1 VQGFSILQGDIMV
14 TESEP
19 HTGGNEERMA
29 FPQARTIL
37 KAGLPPLSTLKL
49 LIMAAAGSRPRYRK
63 VCLALLRPFTHH
75 SEVAIHYFCHARRYV
90 VLVRIADLESD
101 WYSVNEIAVRKIY
114 SIDPGFVPDLV
125 IDGGGNTGLFTL
137 FAAAAYPSAAIVT
150 CEPVPR
156 NLRQIEKHLRI
167 NGVTAEVQPVC
178 IGGSERKIPFY
189 VREANQG
196 SFDPELPYSSRID
209 VGVVTLASLLRG
221 RSAGRILIK
230 LDIEGME
237 VEALESLV
245 PGETRPIFVV
255 GEVHNFQTNRAA
267 LERIFARSGWTVRF
281 ENADVMTSGF
291 VAWSPAA
298 LPMLVDE
305 PVAVAP

>member
-1 VQGFSILQGDIMV
+1 M
-14 TESEP
+14 
-19 HTGGNEERMA
+19 
-29 FPQARTIL
+29 FPNARPIA
-37 KAGLPPLSTLKL
+37 KMGPSLSTFKML
-49 LIMAAAGSRPRYRK
+49 LMAAGASRPSLRGF
-63 VCLALLRPFTHH
+63 CLAVLRRFARDGEIAVRC
-75 SEVAIHYFCHARRYV
+75 SCKGRRYMV
-90 VLVRIADLESD
+90 FVRVADLESD
-101 WYSVNEIAVRKIY
+101 WQSLNEILVRGVYRIEA
-114 SIDPGFVPDLV
+114 GFLPELI